1 VQQRDLRCGDQCGT
15 AIDELPRFVKDWNA
29 QDIPLRMV
37 NTTIKIPRASASVSE
52 LRERNVE
59 INEVAAATWF
69 ISVVATTRLVA
80 VATATVDS
88 LTSGWQSTDLTRLE
102 LIVTPFLLGI
112 QCFE

>member
-1 VQQRDLRCGDQCGT
+1 MKVLKAHCRPPYILGT
-15 AIDELPRFVKDWNA
+15 SRSNKCAFSRSAIVASGR
-29 QDIPLRMV
+29 
-37 NTTIKIPRASASVSE
+37 RASASVSE

-59 INEVAAATWF
+59 INEVAAGTWF

-80 VATATVDS
+80 VATATVGS

-102 LIVTPFLLGI
+102 LMVTPFLLGI